1 MIAAVAD
8 THAVIWYVYADKR
21 LSKTALLQFD
31 TTIQSGNQI
40 AVSSMSLSEILYL
53 MERGRVNEE
62 VFEGTLALLARSGS
76 GLIELS
82 VDSNVVRAMRQI
94 KREEVPE
101 LPDRVIA
108 ATALL
113 LGVPLITRDLQIRS
127 SAVETVW

>member
-53 MERGRVNEE
+53 TERGRVNEE

-113 LGVPLITRDLQIRS
+113 LGVPLITRDLQIQS